1 MNMLLPSQKIF
12 LEKAKTGDILLTSSD
27 AWYSK
32 IIKWKTKSEFNHVG
46 IIYRLFDRR
55 LNIKIPFIIEA
66 ISTGVT
72 MQPLINYFK
81 ESKNTDLYLF
91 RHKLVNEN
99 NLPLIIGKSLEY
111 IGANYDYQQL
121 FALLFNGKIDNDKKM
136 ICSQLLDRVYQAGE
150 IRLLHEN
157 KVVTPGSIGRDEH
170 LDLIIKT
177 ET

>member
-121 FALLFNGKIDNDKKM
+121 FALLLQYLYSVSVCCPWWVVLPRK
-136 ICSQLLDRVYQAGE
+136 
-150 IRLLHEN
+150 RLRKQQRTRL
-157 KVVTPGSIGRDEH
+157 KYSTATFRYRLVPRAT
-170 LDLIIKT
+170 
-177 ET
+177 